1 MVHNPLFPGNVFRF
15 VPNDLILNHTNAQ
28 SHLIDVIGLFTGKGD
43 IIQFTKNGKKCN
55 YIVLELDDMKA
66 ANITKFNLFKDA
78 MGISNTN
85 HNSILYINVDFQ
97 EVKDFRKS
105 VIMAAVPHANQL
117 SQIATE
123 PAYSMEDDLINN
135 SIYKPISEL
144 KASIDKLLWEAK
156 DSYYCAKCAT
166 YPTTHTP
173 RYSINMKVADDIDT
187 AAFLLYD
194 KEATKFL
201 GISASDLRLAHL
213 TRPNL
218 AMEHSELLSLQT
230 ASTDT
235 SKGTSSPSVETLV
248 DNSNDA
254 FSTPKRNIISG
265 GWSKQLIDLYPD
277 SANGSSLKCRN
288 LEDGILR
295 VDKVYQD

>member
-1 MVHNPLFPGNVFRF
+1 
-15 VPNDLILNHTNAQ
+15 
-28 SHLIDVIGLFTGKGD
+28 
-43 IIQFTKNGKKCN
+43 
-55 YIVLELDDMKA
+55 
-66 ANITKFNLFKDA
+66 

-144 KASIDKLLWEAK
+144 KASIENGSFVTIGTVIAIDPKNGWWYKSCKHYFHSLREAK

>member
-1 MVHNPLFPGNVFRF
+1 MRNTRQSSIPLRPCKVI
-15 VPNDLILNHTNAQ
+15 VMKLMDEISLI
-28 SHLIDVIGLFTGKGD
+28 
-43 IIQFTKNGKKCN
+43 
-55 YIVLELDDMKA
+55 
-66 ANITKFNLFKDA
+66 
-78 MGISNTN
+78 
-85 HNSILYINVDFQ
+85 
-97 EVKDFRKS
+97 
-105 VIMAAVPHANQL
+105 
-117 SQIATE
+117 
-123 PAYSMEDDLINN
+123 
-135 SIYKPISEL
+135 
-144 KASIDKLLWEAK
+144 
-156 DSYYCAKCAT
+156 
-166 YPTTHTP
+166 
-173 RYSINMKVADDIDT
+173 
-187 AAFLLYD
+187 
-194 KEATKFL
+194 TKFL
-201 GISASDLRLAHL
+201 GKHDIYQ
-213 TRPNL
+213 PNL

>member
-1 MVHNPLFPGNVFRF
+1 
-15 VPNDLILNHTNAQ
+15 
-28 SHLIDVIGLFTGKGD
+28 
-43 IIQFTKNGKKCN
+43 
-55 YIVLELDDMKA
+55 
-66 ANITKFNLFKDA
+66 
-78 MGISNTN
+78 
-85 HNSILYINVDFQ
+85 
-97 EVKDFRKS
+97 
-105 VIMAAVPHANQL
+105 
-117 SQIATE
+117 
-123 PAYSMEDDLINN
+123 
-135 SIYKPISEL
+135 
-144 KASIDKLLWEAK
+144 
-156 DSYYCAKCAT
+156 
-166 YPTTHTP
+166 
-173 RYSINMKVADDIDT
+173 YSINMKVADDIDT

>member
-1 MVHNPLFPGNVFRF
+1 MKLM
-15 VPNDLILNHTNAQ
+15 DEISLI
-28 SHLIDVIGLFTGKGD
+28 
-43 IIQFTKNGKKCN
+43 
-55 YIVLELDDMKA
+55 
-66 ANITKFNLFKDA
+66 
-78 MGISNTN
+78 
-85 HNSILYINVDFQ
+85 
-97 EVKDFRKS
+97 
-105 VIMAAVPHANQL
+105 
-117 SQIATE
+117 
-123 PAYSMEDDLINN
+123 
-135 SIYKPISEL
+135 
-144 KASIDKLLWEAK
+144 
-156 DSYYCAKCAT
+156 
-166 YPTTHTP
+166 
-173 RYSINMKVADDIDT
+173 
-187 AAFLLYD
+187 
-194 KEATKFL
+194 TKFL
-201 GISASDLRLAHL
+201 GKHDIYQ
-213 TRPNL
+213 PNL

>member
-1 MVHNPLFPGNVFRF
+1 
-15 VPNDLILNHTNAQ
+15 
-28 SHLIDVIGLFTGKGD
+28 
-43 IIQFTKNGKKCN
+43 
-55 YIVLELDDMKA
+55 
-66 ANITKFNLFKDA
+66 
-78 MGISNTN
+78 
-85 HNSILYINVDFQ
+85 
-97 EVKDFRKS
+97 
-105 VIMAAVPHANQL
+105 
-117 SQIATE
+117 
-123 PAYSMEDDLINN
+123 
-135 SIYKPISEL
+135 
-144 KASIDKLLWEAK
+144 
-156 DSYYCAKCAT
+156 
-166 YPTTHTP
+166 
-173 RYSINMKVADDIDT
+173 MKVADDIDT

-213 TRPNL
+213 TRPCKVIVMKLMDEISLITKFLGKHDIYQVTYLMTSLIMLNLCDIPIYTSDLVQPNL